1 MVSKAPQREEKSFEL
16 FGIPMGDGTVS
27 FCGTCGA
34 SVPVGA
40 NFCSSCG
47 AALTQRSKT
56 GTLGALSRGKLMTLI
71 CGALILFGGSL
82 GLQSYLEKRTGL
94 LRPTEIYQPPS
105 NPGSLPPGH
114 PGGSTS
120 NTTAAESGDVAE
132 SEEIKALRSAM
143 EADPDNI
150 EKMRMFAA
158 ALGDYLRE
166 SPQSSPRLALDAVDV
181 LSRIL
186 QKVPDDAEALVM
198 MADVSFDQRA
208 FTKAQ
213 DFYHRYLKLKPT
225 DHGARARFAS
235 TLTFLGKFDESIS
248 ELDSIIQQ
256 DPKNFPA
263 MAYLAITYAQ
273 KGDVVRAKEV
283 AASALDVAPS
293 QEAKARF
300 SSFVASL
307 DTEGQSPK
315 AENERGGAPSNVPNG
330 PEGELVLAVKNN
342 PIAGQKFVKSE
353 VKGGTEVLLYFKD
366 FPMQA
371 MPPFAKEKFFNGLKG
386 KAESARRSG
395 VRKITFIDVTTGT
408 EMDSITLSD

>member
-1 MVSKAPQREEKSFEL
+1 MV
-16 FGIPMGDGTVS
+16 DGTVS
-27 FCGTCGA
+27 FCGTCGT

-47 AALTQRSKT
+47 TALKQRST
-56 GTLGALSRGKLMTLI
+56 ISTMGALSGGKLATL
-71 CGALILFGGSL
+71 GLSALILFGGSL

-94 LRPTEIYQPPS
+94 QRPTEVYQPPA
-105 NPGSLPPGH
+105 NPGALPPGH
-114 PGGSTS
+114 PGAGAGNSIIGTGEEVS
-120 NTTAAESGDVAE
+120 E
-132 SEEIKALRSAM
+132 SEEIKSLRAAM
-143 EADPDNI
+143 EADPENI

-158 ALGDYLRE
+158 ALGDFLRE

-198 MADVSFDQRA
+198 MADVSFDQIA

-213 DFYHRYLKLKPT
+213 DFYQRYLKLKPA

-235 TLTFLGKFDESIS
+235 TLTFLGKFEESIT
-248 ELDSIIQQ
+248 ELDSIIQK

-273 KGDVVRAKEV
+273 KGDVTRAKEV

-307 DTEGQSPK
+307 DAESQSPK
-315 AENERGGAPSNVPNG
+315 AENERGISSNSTVPG
-330 PEGELVLAVKNN
+330 PEAEIVLAVKNN

-353 VKGGTEVLLYFKD
+353 VKGGTEVLLYFRD

-371 MPPFAKEKFFNGLKG
+371 MPPFAKEKFFNGLKQ
-386 KAESARRSG
+386 KADSARRSG
-395 VRKITFIDVTTGT
+395 IRKISFVDSSTGT
-408 EMDSITLSD
+408 EMESVTLSD